1 MLIVFSCFFFE
12 SRSQELDTV
21 PIVTLRGQVFTPK
34 GAPMT
39 NLIIVNQRLQQGSF
53 GNPNGSFKI
62 KMRKTDEITI
72 GSYGYHNVNLS
83 IKDSVYQESYYV
95 EVRLSP
101 LSYQLNAVTVF
112 GERELERIYEDID
125 QLGYNRKNYQTTGV
139 NAVSSPITALY
150 EAFSR
155 RAQKEREAYR
165 LINES
170 RRRDILKELLAK
182 YVNHDIIDL
191 DDTEFD
197 GFLDFCGVTDRQLQ
211 SMTQLDF
218 VMHIKKK
225 FKLYRQ
231 LNPDDYYWENPHR
244 YKD

>member
-1 MLIVFSCFFFE
+1 
-12 SRSQELDTV
+12 
-21 PIVTLRGQVFTPK
+21 
-34 GAPMT
+34 MT

-72 GSYGYHNVNLS
+72 GSYGYHNVTLS

-244 YKD
+244 FKD

>member
-197 GFLDFCGVTDRQLQ
+197 GFLDFCGVTDHQLQ

-244 YKD
+244 YTD

>member
-1 MLIVFSCFFFE
+1 
-12 SRSQELDTV
+12 
-21 PIVTLRGQVFTPK
+21 
-34 GAPMT
+34 MT

-72 GSYGYHNVNLS
+72 GSYGYHNVTLS

-125 QLGYNRKNYQTTGV
+125 QLGYNRKNYQTTGI

-197 GFLDFCGVTDRQLQ
+197 GFLDFCGVTDGQLQ

-218 VMHIKKK
+218 VMDIKKK

-244 YKD
+244 FKD

>member
-1 MLIVFSCFFFE
+1 
-12 SRSQELDTV
+12 
-21 PIVTLRGQVFTPK
+21 
-34 GAPMT
+34 MT
-39 NLIIVNQRLQQGSF
+39 NLFIVNNRLQQGSF
-53 GNPNGSFKI
+53 GSPNGSFKI
-62 KMRKTDEITI
+62 KMRKSDEITI
-72 GSYGYHNVNLS
+72 GSYGYHNVTIS
-83 IKDSVYQESYYV
+83 IKDSAYQESYYV

-101 LSYQLNAVTVF
+101 LSYNLNTVTVF

-125 QLGYNRKNYQTTGV
+125 ELGYNRKDYQTTGV

-155 RAQKEREAYR
+155 RAQKEREAIR

-170 RRRDILKELLAK
+170 KRRDILKELLAK

-191 DDTEFD
+191 ENEEFD
-197 GFLDFCGVTDRQLQ
+197 AFLDFCAVTDRQLQ
-211 SMTQLDF
+211 SMSQLDF
-218 VMHIKKK
+218 VMYIKERY
-225 FKLYRQ
+225 KLYRQ